1 MSLFSWFSA
10 KPKKAPESSRLPHDE
25 LTAPQPKTAPA
36 PVRTE
41 PQVSIKQLRHE
52 RREQLYGV
60 VRSVMLRS
68 EVLASHYKFKVL
80 SLDAAGRRFL
90 IMMDLLDQQA
100 LHPDRWTPVEQLI
113 AKTAAQRH
121 DLQVKAVY
129 WRLMEPMVSATEVA
143 TQTPAAPVTT
153 PVPSAPARVAGGP
166 RFEPIDQDE
175 VLAFKKAIAAVT
187 PEDPL
192 APEPGQVVTS
202 GPRLPSAMTG
212 YEDTLLLESDDAA
225 SPLSKTQFGGLD

>member
-25 LTAPQPKTAPA
+25 LTAPQPKTVPTPA
-36 PVRTE
+36 RTE
-41 PQVSIKQLRHE
+41 PQVNIKQLRHE

-100 LHPDRWTPVEQLI
+100 LHPDRWAPVEQLI

-129 WRLMEPMVSATEVA
+129 WRLVVPMVTTAETA
-143 TQTPAAPVTT
+143 ADATPAPVAAHA
-153 PVPSAPARVAGGP
+153 APAPAKVSGGP